1 MAHLGEEPQGQA
13 PEQLDLMLIHP
24 IWLAWILDPLSY
36 LRLASACP
44 ISFSQQ
50 APTDNTDKK
59 VVRVKIKSRPVVSNS
74 ILSRNIDRFF
84 LIPLSSFSIVL
95 FHRDVYIYIE
105 SVQ

>member
-1 MAHLGEEPQGQA
+1 MDSGSIE
-13 PEQLDLMLIHP
+13 
-24 IWLAWILDPLSY
+24 LSSSRE
-36 LRLASACP
+36 RLP
-44 ISFSQQ
+44 NLFFLQQ

-74 ILSRNIDRFF
+74 IFSRNIDRFF